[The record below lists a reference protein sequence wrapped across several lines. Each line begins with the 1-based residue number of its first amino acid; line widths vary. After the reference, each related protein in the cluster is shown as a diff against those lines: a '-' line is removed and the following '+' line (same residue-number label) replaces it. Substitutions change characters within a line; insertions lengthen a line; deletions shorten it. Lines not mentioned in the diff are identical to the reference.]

1 MKTFSDTR
9 VCVETRSWHTECNEA
24 RCREGHI
31 KSYHMKFIFEVGEIE
46 KHQVEFNYN
55 QLAGRVMIKV
65 DKQIVR
71 NSIRLLNE
79 PAHEVYQFVVGQM
92 IKTEVRIVK
101 WRKQLL
107 GARNC
112 FYVDGRLV
120 DVRVGA

>member
-1 MKTFSDTR
+1 
-9 VCVETRSWHTECNEA
+9 
-24 RCREGHI
+24 
-31 KSYHMKFIFEVGEIE
+31 MKFTFEVGEIE
-46 KHQVEFNYN
+46 KHQIEFNYN

-92 IKTEVRIVK
+92 VRTEVRIEK

-107 GARNC
+107 GSRNC

-120 DVRVGA
+120 DVIVGA

>member
-1 MKTFSDTR
+1 
-9 VCVETRSWHTECNEA
+9 
-24 RCREGHI
+24 
-31 KSYHMKFIFEVGEIE
+31 MKFTFEVGEIE
-46 KHQVEFNYN
+46 KHQVEFTYN
-55 QLAGRVMIKV
+55 QLAGQVMIKV

-92 IKTEVRIVK
+92 VRTEVRIEK

-120 DVRVGA
+120 DVIVGA